1 MHIDLTKKIQCAL
14 TKLCYLLSKPELS
27 AEQVRGLV
35 GAPLRGELTRA
46 PHAVP
51 VHGPAIDA
59 NLEAIGGV
67 LSHVVRLALP
77 LRQQAPRIV
86 ISDAPGESH
95 DAAAPWAWT
104 AAEVATT
111 QGALLAW
118 LIHLA
123 VAANDVGGLKYCLS
137 ADAIHGEEHTIPGG
151 IVNWVNPASGRSP
164 LHVASINGGVQSVR
178 TLLEAGAL
186 VHLRDSLGHTAL
198 YYVSRTILFQH
209 YSEQMNLNDVFRLRG
224 KARMK

>member
-1 MHIDLTKKIQCAL
+1 V
-14 TKLCYLLSKPELS
+14 
-27 AEQVRGLV
+27 EQVRSLV

-51 VHGPAIDA
+51 VRAPAIDA

-77 LRQQAPRIV
+77 LRHQTPRIV
-86 ISDAPGESH
+86 VSDAPDEPH
-95 DAAAPWAWT
+95 DAGAPWTWT

-111 QGALLAW
+111 QGALLSW

-123 VAANDVGGLKYCLS
+123 AAANDVGGLEYCLS
-137 ADAIHGEEHTIPGG
+137 ADSVHGEEHTIAGG

-164 LHVASINGGVQSVR
+164 LHVAAINGAVQSVR

-198 YYVSRTILFQH
+198 YYVSRTILIV
-209 YSEQMNLNDVFRLRG
+209 SRGLGLTDVFRLRG